1 MQVKV
6 AVITTAGLGTRF
18 LPITKALPKSMLPI
32 IDRPIIDYIIDEALA
47 SGIEEIIIV
56 TSHNTDCIENH
67 FAENKELEQRLLSD
81 GKKELYEIARQT
93 HARVKV
99 TFVKQT
105 VLNGLAGALACA
117 EKQINGRPFALL
129 LGDEIIYNDEDQTP
143 CLKQLCSSYEASQK
157 SVIATMKVCDD
168 DVNKYGNLGI
178 KKDGLIKEVYAM
190 KEKPSKEEKLS
201 NYAIIGRYVLSPEI
215 FDEIKKLEMR
225 GNEIILTEALEV
237 LATQG
242 KLVASEFEGTRYDVG
257 DKFGYVQANIE
268 YALKNKELKE
278 KVACLLDSLTK

>member
-1 MQVKV
+1 
-6 AVITTAGLGTRF
+6 
-18 LPITKALPKSMLPI
+18 
-32 IDRPIIDYIIDEALA
+32 
-47 SGIEEIIIV
+47 
-56 TSHNTDCIENH
+56 
-67 FAENKELEQRLLSD
+67 
-81 GKKELYEIARQT
+81 
-93 HARVKV
+93 
-99 TFVKQT
+99 
-105 VLNGLAGALACA
+105 
-117 EKQINGRPFALL
+117 
-129 LGDEIIYNDEDQTP
+129 
-143 CLKQLCSSYEASQK
+143 
-157 SVIATMKVCDD
+157 MKVCDD

-215 FDEIKKLEMR
+215 FDEIKKLKMR

-268 YALKNKELKE
+268 YALKNKALKE